1 MSKKSRFRGHFDN
14 ERGKRAQAL
23 LKSLSQTLYHIH
35 QSLQRKLSWKKSFLL
50 TCKILGLP
58 VNTLDAD
65 KKYVVLNRDNSTIS
79 IQIQLSQHKKKFFS
93 IFCCYSEI

>member
-35 QSLQRKLSWKKSFLL
+35 RSLQRKLSWKS
-50 TCKILGLP
+50 
-58 VNTLDAD
+58 
-65 KKYVVLNRDNSTIS
+65 
-79 IQIQLSQHKKKFFS
+79 LS
-93 IFCCYSEI
+93 Y